1 MNLTQCLW
9 VIIVVTGAIAG
20 TQAQSLISVANEV
33 YMLQGG
39 AKISESNT
47 RVAFSLEQ
55 QVKRIA
61 AMDPSL
67 DFNVTNVRELPDKD
81 LMRILLLAVLGNFT
95 TAQGGDWAKPCSL
108 AIDKNTGSVTI
119 HDTIGQDTAALK
131 VLLVLLCLIQIR
143 QWVLDEKNAKKEKA
157 T

>member
-1 MNLTQCLW
+1 MTLTQCTWFLL
-9 VIIVVTGAIAG
+9 VVTYATTQ
-20 TQAQSLISVANEV
+20 TQAQTLVSVANEV
-33 YMLQGG
+33 YLLQGG

-47 RVAFSLEQ
+47 KVAFSLEQ

-67 DFNVTNVRELPDKD
+67 DFNVSNVRELPDKD
-81 LMRILLLAVLGNFT
+81 LMRMLLLAVLGNFT
-95 TAQGGDWAKPCSL
+95 TAQGGDWGKPCSL
-108 AIDKNTGSVTI
+108 AIDKHTGSVTI

-143 QWVLDEKNAKKEKA
+143 QWVLDEKNAKKAKA